1 MEHCYEDTD
10 LCWDA
15 DECHDADCNGGNCR
29 AIKAQLLYQRK
40 RNQFMRDTLLK
51 HQLLHNETLGERT
64 IKGLIE
70 YFRADYYAK
79 NKEIIVLENKHLN
92 QTL

>member
-15 DECHDADCNGGNCR
+15 DECYDADCNGGNCR
-29 AIKAQLLYQRK
+29 AIKNQLLYQRK
-40 RNQFMRDTLLK
+40 RNQFIRNALLK
-51 HQLLHNETLGERT
+51 KPLKPAEIQTL
-64 IKGLIE
+64 IAQ
-70 YFRADYYAK
+70 FRADYYAK

-92 QTL
+92 QML

>member
-1 MEHCYEDTD
+1 MQHCYEDTD

-15 DECHDADCNGGNCR
+15 DDCHVEHCDSGNCQ

-51 HQLLHNETLGERT
+51 HRLLHNETLGERT

-70 YFRADYYAK
+70 YFRAKYVQVA
-79 NKEIIVLENKHLN
+79 LN
-92 QTL
+92 PHPI